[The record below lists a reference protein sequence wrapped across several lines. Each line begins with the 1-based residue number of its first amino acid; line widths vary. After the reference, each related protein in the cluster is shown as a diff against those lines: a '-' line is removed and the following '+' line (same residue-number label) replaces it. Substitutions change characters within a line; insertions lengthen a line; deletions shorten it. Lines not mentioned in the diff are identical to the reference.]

1 MSGHEGEWTCGKGV
15 AANAVLPERIANLLT
30 AIGAVL
36 DNHTRSLDPKDP
48 SGKREISAYRRI
60 VDEHRAAAERLAA
73 LAGTMKAYHDLPM
86 AAHDV
91 AVLTDAASIDAMGAF
106 VRTEEEMLA
115 LLRDRAVEHGAMLEQ
130 IKRAQR
136 S

>member
-15 AANAVLPERIANLLT
+15 AANAVLPQRITNLLT

-48 SGKREISAYRRI
+48 NGKREVSAYGRI
-60 VDEHRAAAERLAA
+60 VDEHRAAAERLAG
-73 LAGTMKAYHDLPM
+73 LAATMKAYHDLPM
-86 AAHDV
+86 AAHNM
-91 AVLTDAASIDAMGAF
+91 AVLADAASIDAMAAL
-106 VRTEEEMLA
+106 VRTEEELLA
-115 LLRDRAVEHGAMLEQ
+115 LLRDRVVEHGAMLEQ

-136 S
+136 N